1 SLGVSLTV
9 DDFGTGYS
17 SLAYL
22 KRFPVDELK
31 IDRDFVA
38 GLLSDQED
46 HAIVTAIINLAHT
59 LGVVA
64 VAEGVESADQVE
76 RLRELGCDFG
86 QGFHFGRPLPPD
98 DLTARLSLAA
108 AGPPSVQVQAQA
120 PAQAAEA
127 GATRSRKARS
137 ARS

>member
-1 SLGVSLTV
+1 
-9 DDFGTGYS
+9 
-17 SLAYL
+17 
-22 KRFPVDELK
+22 
-31 IDRDFVA
+31 VA

-46 HAIVTAIINLAHT
+46 QAIVTAIINLAHT

-64 VAEGVESADQVE
+64 VAEGVESADQVQ

-98 DLTARLSLAA
+98 DLTARLSLADA
-108 AGPPSVQVQAQA
+108 AVDLIQD
-120 PAQAAEA
+120 QAAEA
-127 GATRSRKARS
+127 GATRPRKARS